1 MIEEIIQKPKRKY
14 VRKPKVVVSL
24 SPNGSLRDRGP
35 DVVVPEVV
43 VSLSPNGSLRDRG
56 PDVVVPE
63 VVVPEVVVP
72 EEVVPEVVQEVVSSG
87 MSSHRVVASADSQLA
102 NVAESTTKK
111 PRSQKQLDAFN
122 RMREARLKKSAELQ
136 ELKAFEKEKQ
146 LFEKEQL
153 KVEKMEKKI
162 VRKVSR
168 VPKSSPHP
176 APAPAPQ
183 LPILVPQGGPNQPRL
198 VPFKETNVRPI
209 LFV

>member
-14 VRKPKVVVSL
+14 VRKPKVVDVVV
-24 SPNGSLRDRGP
+24 P
-35 DVVVPEVV
+35 DVVVP
-43 VSLSPNGSLRDRG
+43 
-56 PDVVVPE
+56 DVVVPDTSVDASVRKPEPE
-63 VVVPEVVVP
+63 VVPVVQEAVPEV
-72 EEVVPEVVQEVVSSG
+72 
-87 MSSHRVVASADSQLA
+87 
-102 NVAESTTKK
+102 VAESTTKK

-162 VRKVSR
+162 VRKVNKT
-168 VPKSSPHP
+168 KSPP
-176 APAPAPQ
+176 PAPQ
-183 LPILVPQGGPNQPRL
+183 LPTPQPTPQLPIPPPILIHRPQGQ
-198 VPFKETNVRPI
+198 VSNVRPI

>member
-14 VRKPKVVVSL
+14 VRKPKVVVPEVTQPGL
-24 SPNGSLRDRGP
+24 VREGL
-35 DVVVPEVV
+35 VVPE
-43 VSLSPNGSLRDRG
+43 
-56 PDVVVPE
+56 VVVPE

-72 EEVVPEVVQEVVSSG
+72 EIIPVPDVTQPGLVREGLVVPESI
-87 MSSHRVVASADSQLA
+87 ASD
-102 NVAESTTKK
+102 KK

-162 VRKVSR
+162 VSGMSQRTNVRKVTKTTPQ
-168 VPKSSPHP
+168 PKSPPPPPPTH
-176 APAPAPQ
+176 Q
-183 LPILVPQGGPNQPRL
+183 LPQSGRSSGQPTPQSIHQPIPQ
-198 VPFKETNVRPI
+198 VSTVRPI

>member
-14 VRKPKVVVSL
+14 VRKPKVVV
-24 SPNGSLRDRGP
+24 PEVVVP
-35 DVVVPEVV
+35 KVVVPEVV

-56 PDVVVPE
+56 PE
-63 VVVPEVVVP
+63 VVVPD
-72 EEVVPEVVQEVVSSG
+72 EVVQEPVPEPEIVS
-87 MSSHRVVASADSQLA
+87 
-102 NVAESTTKK
+102 ESTKK

-168 VPKSSPHP
+168 VPKSSPRP
-176 APAPAPQ
+176 APPVPVPAP
-183 LPILVPQGGPNQPRL
+183 VPQGGPALGGPIHRPQVSSHQL